1 MDAESRCSLVSDSAG
16 NRIFQHKEIY
26 GKTKMT
32 GNLGDAIAY
41 GKLAVFPKNYPS
53 KLKFIIPEKEN
64 IFEQL
69 KSLQTYLIFR
79 KITVKKRFK
88 NENRF

>member
-1 MDAESRCSLVSDSAG
+1 VITYFLKEFLQKILKMDAESRCSLVSDSAG

-41 GKLAVFPKNYPS
+41 GKLAVFPKIIHQNWS
-53 KLKFIIPEKEN
+53 LSFLKKK
-64 IFEQL
+64 IFL
-69 KSLQTYLIFR
+69 NS
-79 KITVKKRFK
+79 
-88 NENRF
+88 